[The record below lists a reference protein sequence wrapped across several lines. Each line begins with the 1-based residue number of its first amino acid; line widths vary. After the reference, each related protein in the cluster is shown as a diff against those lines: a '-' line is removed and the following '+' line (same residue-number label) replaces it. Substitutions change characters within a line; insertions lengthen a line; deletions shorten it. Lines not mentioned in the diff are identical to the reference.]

1 MKYKNLGNTK
11 LKVSNICLG
20 TMTFGEQNSKN
31 DSLKIMDFA
40 FEKGINFFD
49 TAEMYPTYPRK
60 ETQGDSERIIGD
72 WIKEKKID
80 KKLS

>member
-1 MKYKNLGNTK
+1 M
-11 LKVSNICLG
+11 KVSNICLG
-20 TMTFGEQNSKN
+20 TMTFGEQNSKK

-60 ETQGDSERIIGD
+60 ETQGDWRELLVIGL
-72 WIKEKKID
+72 KEKID

>member
-20 TMTFGEQNSKN
+20 TMTFGEQNSKK

-40 FEKGINFFD
+40 FEKGINFFIFELLFYLLGHV
-49 TAEMYPTYPRK
+49 AFFEVQHFNLIYFCN
-60 ETQGDSERIIGD
+60 QIS
-72 WIKEKKID
+72 
-80 KKLS
+80 